1 MVDNLT
7 APPAAAPVPT
17 TEAAAATEPSAPT
30 DPSPAGAGGSAA
42 GHVPAPTSNPA
53 QSLTTAVRR
62 PGELVAGWLLR
73 LAAWLT
79 IAITVGI
86 VIALILPSIEFFTQ
100 VSPFEFLF
108 GTRWAPRFADASFGV
123 IPLVTATA
131 WTTMIALLTAV
142 PIGLGTAVL
151 LSEYAKPGIRKV
163 LKPILEVLAGVP
175 TVVYGLFALEFV
187 QSTVFRDWLNLPT
200 GSFSVLAAG
209 LVMGVMIVPTVAS
222 LSEDAMS
229 AVPNSMRQG
238 SAALGANRMQTSI
251 RVVFPAALSG
261 IVAAVVLGISRAVGE
276 TMIVAIAAGGQA
288 RIVTGA
294 LEQGQTMTGF
304 IANAALGDSRV
315 GSLEYD
321 TLFAVGLLL
330 FAITLTINVI
340 AIRIVRRFREA
351 Y

>member
-1 MVDNLT
+1 MDNLT
-7 APPAAAPVPT
+7 AAQPAAGPRAL
-17 TEAAAATEPSAPT
+17 T
-30 DPSPAGAGGSAA
+30 DRSVSPDKA
-42 GHVPAPTSNPA
+42 PA
-53 QSLTTAVRR
+53 QRPPSLTTSVRR
-62 PGELVAGWLLR
+62 PGEAAVKLMLR

-79 IAITVGI
+79 IVITVGI
-86 VIALILPSIEFFTQ
+86 VVALIVPSVEFFAQ
-100 VSPFEFLF
+100 VSITDFLF
-108 GTRWAPRFADASFGV
+108 GTRWAPRFANASFGV
-123 IPLVTATA
+123 IPLVTATL
-131 WTTMIALLTAV
+131 WTTGIALATAV

-151 LSEYAKPGIRKV
+151 LSEYAHPRLRRV
-163 LKPILEVLAGVP
+163 LKPILEILAGVP
-175 TVVYGLFALEFV
+175 TVVYGLFALSFV
-187 QSTVFRDWLNLPT
+187 QSTVIRDWLHLPT

-238 SAALGANRMQTSI
+238 SAALGANRMQTSL

-261 IVAAVVLGISRAVGE
+261 IVAATVLGVSRAVGE

-294 LEQGQTMTGF
+294 LQQGQTMTGF

-315 GSLEYD
+315 GSIEYD

-330 FAITLTINVI
+330 FAITLLINFI
-340 AIRIVRRFREA
+340 SFRFVRRFREA

>member
-1 MVDNLT
+1 MDNLT
-7 APPAAAPVPT
+7 ATQPK
-17 TEAAAATEPSAPT
+17 
-30 DPSPAGAGGSAA
+30 AGSRALADRSVGPDKA
-42 GHVPAPTSNPA
+42 PA
-53 QSLTTAVRR
+53 QRPPSLTTSVRR
-62 PGELVAGWLLR
+62 PGEAAAKIVLR

-79 IAITVGI
+79 IVITVGI
-86 VIALILPSIEFFTQ
+86 VVALIVPSVEFFAQ
-100 VSPFEFLF
+100 VPITDFLF
-108 GTRWAPRFADASFGV
+108 GTRWAPRFANASFGV
-123 IPLVTATA
+123 IPLVTATL
-131 WTTMIALLTAV
+131 WTTAIALATAV

-151 LSEYAKPGIRKV
+151 LSEYAHPRLRRI
-163 LKPILEVLAGVP
+163 LKPILEILAGVP
-175 TVVYGLFALEFV
+175 TVVYGLFALAFV
-187 QSTVFRDWLNLPT
+187 QSTVLRDWLHLPT

-209 LVMGVMIVPTVAS
+209 LVMGVMIVPTIAS

-238 SAALGANRMQTSI
+238 SAALGANRMQTSV

-261 IVAAVVLGISRAVGE
+261 IVAAVVLGVSRAVGE

-315 GSLEYD
+315 GSIEYD

-330 FAITLTINVI
+330 FAITLLINFI
-340 AIRIVRRFREA
+340 SFRFVRRFREA

>member
-1 MVDNLT
+1 MDNLT
-7 APPAAAPVPT
+7 AT
-17 TEAAAATEPSAPT
+17 QPS
-30 DPSPAGAGGSAA
+30 SPALGADRSIT
-42 GHVPAPTSNPA
+42 PRRSPA
-53 QSLTTAVRR
+53 QRPPSLSRRRARR
-62 PGELVAGWLLR
+62 PGEAAAKIGLR

-86 VIALILPSIEFFTQ
+86 VLALIVPTVEFFRQ
-100 VSPFEFLF
+100 VSILDFLF
-108 GTRWAPRFADASFGV
+108 GTRWAPRFSSASFGV
-123 IPLVTATA
+123 VPLVTATL
-131 WTTMIALLTAV
+131 WTTAIALITAV
-142 PIGLGTAVL
+142 PLGLGAATL
-151 LSEYAKPGIRKV
+151 LSEYARARLRAV
-163 LKPILEVLAGVP
+163 LKPILEILAGVP
-175 TVVYGLFALEFV
+175 TVVYGLFALAFV
-187 QSTVFRDWLNLPT
+187 QSKVLRDWLNLPT

-238 SAALGANRMQTSI
+238 SAALGANRMQTSM

-261 IVAAVVLGISRAVGE
+261 IVAAIVLGVSRAVGE

-288 RIVTGA
+288 RIVTGP
-294 LEQGQTMTGF
+294 LQQGQTMTGF

-315 GSLEYD
+315 GSIQYD

-330 FAITLTINVI
+330 FAITLLINFI
-340 AIRIVRRFREA
+340 SIRFVRRFREA

>member
-1 MVDNLT
+1 MDDLAVTRSEIGSRGLAANRYTASPGSARRPPSLT
-7 APPAAAPVPT
+7 AA
-17 TEAAAATEPSAPT
+17 
-30 DPSPAGAGGSAA
+30 
-42 GHVPAPTSNPA
+42 HH
-53 QSLTTAVRR
+53 RR
-62 PGELVAGWLLR
+62 PGEAVAKMMLR

-86 VIALILPSIEFFTQ
+86 VIALIIPTLEFFAEVPITD
-100 VSPFEFLF
+100 FLF
-108 GTRWAPRFADASFGV
+108 GTRWAPRFAQASFGV
-123 IPLVTATA
+123 IPLITATA
-131 WTTMIALLTAV
+131 WTTAIALLTAV
-142 PIGLGTAVL
+142 PLGLGSAVL
-151 LSEYAKPGIRKV
+151 LSEYAHPRLRSV
-163 LKPILEVLAGVP
+163 LKPILEILAGVP
-175 TVVYGLFALEFV
+175 TVVYGLFALAFV
-187 QSTVFRDWLNLPT
+187 QTTVLRDWLHLPT

-238 SAALGANRMQTSI
+238 SAALGANRMQTSL

-261 IVAAVVLGISRAVGE
+261 IVAAIVLGVSRAVGE

-288 RIVTGA
+288 RLVTGA

-315 GSLEYD
+315 GSIEYN

-330 FAITLTINVI
+330 FTITLLINFI
-340 AIRIVRRFREA
+340 SIRFVRRFREA